1 MFKHRL
7 GQEILHER
15 PPPCRRVLEKSP
27 QQGILCHEPAENGG
41 EGDGHRK
48 AARDDDASSSRW
60 HNNYKRLVVAPA
72 AGAVHCVGATARR
85 PVLMRQR

>member
-48 AARDDDASSSRW
+48 APRDDDALSSRR
-60 HNNYKRLVVAPA
+60 HNKYKRLVVAA
-72 AGAVHCVGATARR
+72 AVAPSIAPARR
-85 PVLMRQR
+85 HSGRC

>member
-27 QQGILCHEPAENGG
+27 QQGILGHESSENGG
-41 EGDGHRK
+41 EGDSHRK
-48 AARDDDASSSRW
+48 APRDDDAAPRR
-60 HNNYKRLVVAPA
+60 HNNNKRLVVVAAAPTPSIA
-72 AGAVHCVGATARR
+72 SV
-85 PVLMRQR
+85 